1 MKTNIA
7 ALDIGS
13 NSFHL
18 IVVSVTSSESI
29 DVIDRQQ
36 EVIRLSEGN
45 IGDTKIIQPK
55 AIERAVKVIKRF
67 KNIANIHNAT
77 LRAIATSAV
86 RESQNKLEFVKTV
99 KERTG
104 VDVEVISGLEEAQ
117 LVFSGIQKAIPT
129 LSEKSLSIDIGG
141 GSTEFIFANFHKIK
155 NAKSLKLG
163 AVRLT
168 QKFFPKF
175 ILTDEKIVA
184 AKKHV
189 KEITAPILK
198 VQTIKNIKQFIGT
211 SGTILNAGMMIK
223 AIRGEDIGDY
233 NALNNF
239 EFNAD
244 ELFKVEE
251 KILSM
256 RTPEERRSVAGL
268 EVRRSDIIPGGIII
282 ISTIFRL
289 LEIEKMVISNYA
301 LREGIIFDSLK
312 RSKYS
317 M

>member
-7 ALDIGS
+7 TLDIGS

-18 IVVSVTSSESI
+18 IVVSVTSSGSI
-29 DVIDRQQ
+29 DIIDRQR

-45 IGDTKIIQPK
+45 FGDTKIIRPQ

-104 VDVEVISGLEEAQ
+104 VDVEVISGLEEAR
-117 LVFSGIQKAIPT
+117 LVFSGIKKAIPK
-129 LSEKSLSIDIGG
+129 LKKSLSIDIGG
-141 GSTEFIFANFHKIK
+141 GSTEFIFANSQKIE

-168 QKFFPKF
+168 QKFFPQF

-184 AKKHV
+184 AKKHL

-198 VQTIKNIKQFIGT
+198 VQIIKNIKQFIGT

-223 AIRGEDIGDY
+223 AIRGEDVGNY
-233 NALNNF
+233 NELNNF
-239 EFNAD
+239 EFSAD

-256 RTPEERRSVAGL
+256 RTPEERRNVAGL
-268 EVRRSDIIPGGIII
+268 EVSRSDIIPGGIII

-312 RSKYS
+312 RIK
-317 M
+317 